1 MGVCNYC
8 SLGVFRWV
16 GTQDVKHSN
25 GILSVNIFLCDNKNC
40 RSVFIADKNS
50 INPNRRKQIDG
61 VTDRVKRQVKHEPLV
76 EKNTYDEDILAFN
89 SSYVSSNSLLMTRS
103 ICFSASFKI
112 TNRRT
117 KNVRSRVT
125 ISAKVSAHAVDLAR
139 RSSNESCFL
148 MLSRTIPW

>member
-61 VTDRVKRQVKHEPLV
+61 VTDRVKRKVKHEPLV
-76 EKNTYDEDILAFN
+76 EKNTYDEDIFYGVMYIN
-89 SSYVSSNSLLMTRS
+89 SKGKHGNKPKGYVS
-103 ICFSASFKI
+103 
-112 TNRRT
+112 T
-117 KNVRSRVT
+117 KPYTLGGKTYPPIR
-125 ISAKVSAHAVDLAR
+125 KAR
-139 RSSNESCFL
+139 GKKK
-148 MLSRTIPW
+148 